1 MHFGSFTNLMESN
14 GSNSER
20 VKVKVKVPFDGFDEI
35 GGGGLSH
42 AI

>member
-1 MHFGSFTNLMESN
+1 MNLIELN

-20 VKVKVKVPFDGFDEI
+20 VKVKVPFDGFNEI

-42 AI
+42 AIQKIVQT